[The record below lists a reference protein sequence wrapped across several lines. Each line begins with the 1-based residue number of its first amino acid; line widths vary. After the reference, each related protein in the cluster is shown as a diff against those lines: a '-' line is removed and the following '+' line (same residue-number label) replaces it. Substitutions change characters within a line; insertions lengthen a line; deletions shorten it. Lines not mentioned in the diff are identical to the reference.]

1 MIAEMNKLAKA
12 RRAVARAG
20 VSALPLHGHG
30 LPDARPK
37 HTLGVPEDKQERKTK
52 RDNKKLNARH
62 EKALVELRDNAR
74 VFKAYTLLTMEPRA
88 ELPPAVGDGDQKEKK
103 HTKRKGNKEVVPC
116 NLDELIKNDRALLR
130 APEACKSGH

>member
-1 MIAEMNKLAKA
+1 MLRQVHRE
-12 RRAVARAG
+12 
-20 VSALPLHGHG
+20 
-30 LPDARPK
+30 
-37 HTLGVPEDKQERKTK
+37 
-52 RDNKKLNARH
+52 
-62 EKALVELRDNAR
+62 ELQDNAR
-74 VFKAYTLLTMEPRA
+74 AFKAYTLLTMEPRA